1 MKAITVAMEVKAN
14 GDMKEVFT
22 MVHKDLVTAQ
32 KWAKDL
38 PVQFTNQSYKTI
50 WKTPRVKKA
59 NAIHKRG
66 NRFVVNSYL
75 FQGD

>member
-1 MKAITVAMEVKAN
+1 MKAITVAMEVKPN

-38 PVQFTNQSYKTI
+38 PTQFDNLSYKTI
-50 WKTPRVKKA
+50 WKAPRIKKA
-59 NAIHKRG
+59 DAIHKRVG
-66 NRFVVNSYL
+66 HRFVVNSYL
-75 FQGD
+75 FQA